1 MKKIILTLALAA
13 VAALSA
19 NAQIGIGVGYTTKNF
34 TTGNDNT
41 TAYSGVYVG
50 GTYNIPLASGICI
63 APGVDLAFVGNSG
76 TVATVD
82 YKNSEMYVGVPILA
96 NYAIEI
102 ADGFKLTP
110 FVGPTFSFGVSSKH
124 NDEVLGTS
132 DNYAN
137 NSKYG
142 RFDILVG
149 GGLAFDVM
157 DLIRVSV
164 GYNVGL
170 VDRDANDN
178 SSLKTSGIHF
188 GVAYLF

>member
-19 NAQIGIGVGYTTKNF
+19 NAQIGIGVGYNTKTL
-34 TTGNDNT
+34 TTGNNT
-41 TAYSGVYVG
+41 ANYAGVYVG
-50 GTYNIPLASGICI
+50 GTYNMPLASGICV
-63 APGVDLAFVGNSG
+63 APGIDLSYVSNSG
-76 TVATVD
+76 TLLTVD
-82 YKNSEMYVGVPILA
+82 YKNTELYVGVPILF

-110 FVGPTFSFGVSSKH
+110 FVGPTISFGLSSKH
-124 NDEVLGTS
+124 WDEALGTS

-137 NSKYG
+137 GSNYG

-157 DLIRVSV
+157 DMIRVSV
-164 GYNVGL
+164 GYNMGML
-170 VDRDANDN
+170 DRN
-178 SSLKTSGIHF
+178 SADDTTTKASGYHF